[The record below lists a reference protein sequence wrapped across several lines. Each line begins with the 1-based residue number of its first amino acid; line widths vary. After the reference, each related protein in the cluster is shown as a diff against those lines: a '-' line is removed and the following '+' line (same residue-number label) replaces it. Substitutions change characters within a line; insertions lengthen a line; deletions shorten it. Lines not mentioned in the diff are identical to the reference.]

1 MEELQAI
8 GEILEGNWRG
18 KIGNDIVDEYWSV
31 TLADSIMGMFRWEKA
46 GKISFYEFVVIDKLT
61 DKIRLKIKHFHAN
74 LTGWEERSDFVQYV
88 LHEVTDKRI
97 VFGSDDPN
105 ERGQLI
111 YEQPNE
117 DKLIA
122 TLVMAKGDQSLRF
135 EFDRM

>member
-1 MEELQAI
+1 M
-8 GEILEGNWRG
+8 
-18 KIGNDIVDEYWSV
+18 
-31 TLADSIMGMFRWEKA
+31 
-46 GKISFYEFVVIDKLT
+46 VVP
-61 DKIRLKIKHFHAN
+61 KIRLKIKHFHAN

-88 LHEVTDKRI
+88 LHKVTDKRI

-122 TLVMAKGDQSLRF
+122 TLVMAKGEQSLRF
-135 EFDRM
+135 EFNRM